1 MSDVTICRA
10 CGLPRFHG
18 PAGYAGAQCLC
29 QWRGATLP
37 QMYDELMAK
46 NAALEAENARL
57 IAMLEDLEADANLIE
72 KERDA
77 ARKGDH
83 AFTCFK
89 EIPKNG
95 LQ

>member
-1 MSDVTICRA
+1 MSDVKRWKATER
-10 CGLPRFHG
+10 PG
-18 PAGYAGAQCLC
+18 PGNVVEVVDYSD
-29 QWRGATLP
+29 
-37 QMYDELMAK
+37 Y
-46 NAALEAENARL
+46 AALEAENARL